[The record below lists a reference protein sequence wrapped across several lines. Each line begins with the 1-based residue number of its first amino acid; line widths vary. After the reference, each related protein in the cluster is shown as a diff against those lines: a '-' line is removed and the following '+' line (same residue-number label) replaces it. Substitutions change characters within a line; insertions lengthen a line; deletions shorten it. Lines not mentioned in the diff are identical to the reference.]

1 MQLYTMNPK
10 WHCSAPL
17 LYINTGNCSQPMH
30 ALALNT
36 LQNKICNDPSAAF
49 TLSNT
54 EMSGKRLLMNF

>member
-10 WHCSAPL
+10 RHCSAQL
-17 LYINTGNCSQPMH
+17 LEINTANCSQPMH

-36 LQNKICNDPSAAF
+36 LQNKICNVPSADF
-49 TLSNT
+49 TLSIT